1 MQCMHVLI
9 SSYVFL
15 QINSSED
22 ENKLWQMHR
31 NTEAVPCTMKN
42 NENTCCNTAVILT
55 AFCYALEKVFFFPRC
70 DLKSHNYYRQF
81 FLK

>member
-15 QINSSED
+15 
-22 ENKLWQMHR
+22 HR

-55 AFCYALEKVFFFPRC
+55 AFCYALEKVFFFSKMCVTKLIYTGRRRREPA
-70 DLKSHNYYRQF
+70 NT
-81 FLK
+81 